1 MKTISDQSYRRSRR
15 AASPLTP
22 AGDPAAAARLARR
35 PGAAFTL
42 IEIMVTVGLLSFI
55 ILGLLAM
62 FNQTSRAFRAGMTQ
76 TDILETGRST
86 MDMIAREVEQTYA
99 SHQPTLNYPN
109 SVLTYRCTNFFVE
122 TPIYPSGFGAPWAQ
136 DLPGSSLP
144 RTNLIQRF
152 FFLSKIN
159 QDVFGTGYFVV
170 PDAANANVG
179 TLYRV
184 MVTNLARTAPI
195 NLSSRFQNASVASYN
210 RIADGVVHFR
220 VRAAALNGFE
230 ITGSDNTAE
239 TNAWF
244 RTGTVSRSVTNA
256 VAWVNLGY
264 PEWTRG
270 LYFMQDAIPANVE
283 IELGLLEDRTLARLR
298 GIPDANGQN
307 QFLQNHAGQ
316 VHLFRQRVPLRN
328 VDPAVYQ

>member
-1 MKTISDQSYRRSRR
+1 M
-15 AASPLTP
+15 P
-22 AGDPAAAARLARR
+22 ADAPA
-35 PGAAFTL
+35 AAFTL
-42 IEIMVTVGLLSFI
+42 MEIMVTVGLLSFI

-86 MDMIAREVEQTYA
+86 MDMLAREMELTYP

-122 TPIYPSGFGAPWAQ
+122 SMSVPWSL
-136 DLPGSSLP
+136 DLPGSSVP
-144 RTNLIQRF
+144 RTNVLQQV
-152 FFLSKIN
+152 FFLSKVN
-159 QDVFGTGYFVV
+159 QDVFGTLFYVS
-170 PDAANANVG
+170 PDPSNQNFG

-184 MVTNLARTAPI
+184 MVTNVGRTTPI
-195 NLSSRFQNASVASYN
+195 NLAGRARQVSGFNRS

-220 VRAAALNGFE
+220 VRPAALNGFA
-230 ITGSDNTAE
+230 ITGGNSPAD

-244 RTGTVSRSVTNA
+244 RAGPITRTVTNA
-256 VAWVNLGY
+256 VAWVNFAY
-264 PEWTRG
+264 PEWTPG
-270 LYFMQDAIPANVE
+270 IYFMQDAVPAYAE

-298 GIPDANGQN
+298 GIPDANAQN
-307 QFLQNHAGQ
+307 QFLQTHAGQ
-316 VHLFRQRVPLRN
+316 VHLFRQRIPIRN